1 MNPLLLEHLK
11 QATAAT
17 KSKEDFYYV
26 CGLLDMALFL
36 QSITA
41 EQNAELR
48 EIALLKIKA
57 E

>member
-11 QATAAT
+11 QAAAAT
-17 KSKEDFYYV
+17 KNKEDFYYV

-41 EQNAELR
+41 EENAELR